1 MGKKK
6 HSTGHISKGERRS
19 SIGHGGYGVTNGEK
33 LIRKL
38 EALVK
43 GKDVKI
49 TMENPNK
56 EETNRRFITYKISGK
71 DYAKYT
77 ANSEKGM
84 INPLSVGMRS

>member
-1 MGKKK
+1 MGKKR
-6 HSTGHISKGERRS
+6 HSTGHTSKGERRS

-38 EALVK
+38 DAIAK

-56 EETNRRFITYKISGK
+56 EETNRRFITYKVKGK
-71 DYAKYT
+71 DYQKYM
-77 ANSEKGM
+77 ANTEKGM
-84 INPLSVGMRS
+84 VNPLSVGGRS